1 MKAENYKQLFDDKGY
16 IAVKGFLNQEEV
28 AELIR
33 ETNRLVVDVVPS
45 IPESEVYYED
55 KGNPETVKQIQRLDE
70 YDDYFKKLANSEKIV
85 GLAERVLGRPAVLK
99 NIQYFNKV
107 PRIGKETPAHQDGYY
122 FMIKPQEAV
131 TMWLSLGDADAENG
145 AVCYI
150 PRSHKKGMRAHGQT
164 ALLGFSQGI
173 SDWSDEDTNAE
184 IQMVAAA
191 GDILVHHSLTIH
203 RANPNKSDRQR
214 KSIGFIFYRE
224 DVEIDEEAHAEY
236 KRKLD
241 MALKEEGKI

>member
-1 MKAENYKQLFDDKGY
+1 MKTADLKQSFNKDGY
-16 IAVKGFLNQEEV
+16 IAIEGFLDKDEMT
-28 AELIR
+28 ELIR
-33 ETNRLVVDVVPS
+33 ATDRLVNEIVPS

-55 KGNPETVKQIQRLDE
+55 KENPDTLKQIQRLNKF
-70 YDDYFKKLANSEKIV
+70 DDYFDKLANSKKVV
-85 GLAERVLGRPAVLK
+85 GLAEEILGGPVVLK

-122 FMIKPQEAV
+122 FMIKPQKAV

-150 PRSHKKGMRAHGQT
+150 PESHNKGMREHGNT
-164 ALLGFSQGI
+164 SLLGFSQGMT
-173 SDWSDEDTNAE
+173 DWTEADTKE
-184 IQMVAAA
+184 EVQMVASA

-224 DVEIDEEAHAEY
+224 DVEIDEEAHARY
-236 KRKLD
+236 KEKLD
-241 MALKEEGKI
+241 MKLKDEGKI